1 MTEATL
7 RRTLE
12 HLTRLVAFDTRNP
25 PRAIAGDAGLFA
37 YLRDMLQGSGL
48 TCDTVDLG
56 DGCVYLLAVRGAPQV
71 LFNVHVDTVP
81 ADPGWTADPH
91 RLRIEGDLAVGL
103 GACDIKGAAA
113 CLLSVLEATTG
124 PAAVLF
130 SSDEEAG
137 SSRCIREFLT
147 RSDLSPR
154 TSDMSSGTAS
164 HPTFRS
170 VVVAEPT
177 RCRAVLEH
185 RGIGTATAVFSG
197 IGGHASAARALRDS
211 AVHEAVRW
219 ASLALARAGASET
232 AGAAGSLRGLRLN
245 LGAVEGGLKA
255 NMIASAA
262 TVRFGVRP
270 PPELPP
276 ELALAELFAL
286 APDPARVRFTP
297 GFLAPPLPAGGPA
310 RLTAA
315 RQAAS
320 ALAARLGLP
329 PGDPVDFWT
338 EAALFSAAGCDVLV
352 YGPGSIEQAHTA
364 GEYVPLA
371 DLVEAATRYRAIL
384 S

>member
-12 HLTRLVAFDTRNP
+12 HLERLVAFDTRNP

-37 YLRDMLQGSGL
+37 YLRDMLQGTGL
-48 TCDTVDLG
+48 RCDTVDLG

-91 RLRIEGDLAVGL
+91 RLRVEDDRAIGL

-113 CLLSVLEATTG
+113 CLLSVLETTEG

-137 SSRCIREFLT
+137 SSRCIREFLA
-147 RSDLSPR
+147 RSDLSSQ
-154 TSDMSSGTAS
+154 TADMSSGTS
-164 HPTFRS
+164 HPSFRS
-170 VVVAEPT
+170 VVVGEPT

-185 RGIGTATAVFSG
+185 RGIGTATALFSG
-197 IGGHASAARALRDS
+197 TGGHASAARALRDS

-219 ASLALARAGASET
+219 ASLALARAGESE
-232 AGAAGSLRGLRLN
+232 ADAAAGPLHGLRLN

-276 ELALAELFAL
+276 EFALAELFAL

-297 GFLAPPLPAGGPA
+297 GFLAPPLPAGGPTRLADA
-310 RLTAA
+310 RA
-315 RQAAS
+315 AAS

-352 YGPGSIEQAHTA
+352 YGPGSIDQAHTA

>member
-1 MTEATL
+1 MTEPTL

-12 HLTRLVAFDTRNP
+12 HLERLVAFDTRNP
-25 PRAIAGDAGLFA
+25 PRAIAGDHGLFA
-37 YLRDMLQGSGL
+37 YCRDMLQRSGL
-48 TCDTVDLG
+48 TCEIVDLG

-81 ADPGWTADPH
+81 ADPGWTVDPH
-91 RLRIEGDLAVGL
+91 RLHVDRDRAVGL

-113 CLLSVLEATTG
+113 CLLAVLEDTAG

-137 SSRCIREFLT
+137 SSRCVREFLA
-147 RSDLSPR
+147 RSGL
-154 TSDMSSGTAS
+154 SSGTAS
-164 HPTFRS
+164 HPTFRA

-185 RGIGTATAVFSG
+185 RGIGTATAVFHG
-197 IGGHASAARALRDS
+197 VGGHASAARALHDS

-219 ASLALARAGASET
+219 AGLALARAAASE
-232 AGAAGSLRGLRLN
+232 AAPGRLPGLRLN
-245 LGAVEGGLKA
+245 LGAIEGGLKA

-270 PPELPP
+270 PPELVP
-276 ELALAELFAL
+276 EAALAELFAL

-297 GFLAPPLPAGGPA
+297 GFLAPPLPAGGPERLADA
-310 RLTAA
+310 RAA
-315 RQAAS
+315 AA
-320 ALAARLGLP
+320 ALAERLGLP
-329 PGDPVDFWT
+329 LGDPVDFWT
-338 EAALFSAAGCDVLV
+338 EAALFSAAGCDTLV

-364 GEYVPLA
+364 GEYVPLT
-371 DLVEAATRYRAIL
+371 DLVEAAARYRAHL